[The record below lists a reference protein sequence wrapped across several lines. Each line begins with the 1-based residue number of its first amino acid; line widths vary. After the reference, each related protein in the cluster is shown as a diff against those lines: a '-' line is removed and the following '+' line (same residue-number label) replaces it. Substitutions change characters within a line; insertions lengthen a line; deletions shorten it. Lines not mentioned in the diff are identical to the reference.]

1 MDEFEKRL
9 KQDAACIDASISP
22 ELEERLKASV
32 HSIGR
37 ELPGRQ
43 PRSTTGGLWWASSLT
58 GLAAAALIL
67 VLFNWN
73 RAETSVEV
81 PASIAGNTV
90 PDYREYMDQL
100 QDRLPLNT
108 ETADFAQGLEEEL
121 IRLQS
126 DLEKAREKVSRDMD
140 FTF

>member
-32 HSIGR
+32 HSTGR
-37 ELPGRQ
+37 AARETR

-73 RAETSVEV
+73 RAETDLDV
-81 PASIAGNTV
+81 PASMAGNTV

-108 ETADFAQGLEEEL
+108 ETAEFVQGLEEEL

-126 DLEKAREKVSRDMD
+126 DLEKARENVSRDMD